1 MEAFPLYNSIGL
13 VAANF
18 FQEHITHQFGT
29 LTKLQATN
37 GSLSIEVLLYQ
48 AMAVSCTL
56 FKAMVVPRTTLLES
70 WRSYASYRWDICDVI
85 IKVAVILH
93 LGAWSLTIYLR
104 GLHIDQSL
112 HQLNQGYCSSYGTF
126 YCIESTHVQQLFY
139 YTSSTIRSNNMIIT
153 YNSINIIM
161 QPIL

>member
-37 GSLSIEVLLYQ
+37 GALSIEVLLYQ
-48 AMAVSCTL
+48 AVAVSYTL

-70 WRSYASYRWDICDVI
+70 WRSYASYCWDICDVI
-85 IKVAVILH
+85 IKIAVILR
-93 LGAWSLTIYLR
+93 LGAWSY
-104 GLHIDQSL
+104 QS
-112 HQLNQGYCSSYGTF
+112 N
-126 YCIESTHVQQLFY
+126 VQ
-139 YTSSTIRSNNMIIT
+139 
-153 YNSINIIM
+153 
-161 QPIL
+161 